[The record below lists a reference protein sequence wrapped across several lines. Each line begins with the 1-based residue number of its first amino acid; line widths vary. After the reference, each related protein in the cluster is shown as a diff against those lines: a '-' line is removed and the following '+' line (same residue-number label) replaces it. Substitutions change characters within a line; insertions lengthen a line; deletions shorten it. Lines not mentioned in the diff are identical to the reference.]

1 MASEAGEI
9 GEARKA
15 RDKWMILLA
24 MVVAVGVGIAGTW
37 VFLGGGPS
45 TEDDMLF
52 VPDEVR
58 WAFEEGCPKEFSWA
72 DFSGGQAQLVD
83 ELMHGLEA
91 ELSGPGITQNVAE
104 FQDCQGFIS
113 EDVLNQGSG
122 QPPGT
127 FTDGTFAV
135 FAVPRTPEDLPLN
148 PHPDVPYFGEAG
160 AADPPQALPAAQIAA
175 SSAYPPMGIVEGFNC
190 LYLYRDPNPSRG
202 FRAAIRGNER
212 AWEEFDCK
220 SPIPLSE
227 FEEIPQPTPALAVW
241 RGPEGSPRDHPV
253 VARWLWDYRGNSG
266 QSRYRVGVWCDQAWC
281 EIGPRSAAGGP
292 PDKVQ
297 SQAKNV
303 PEEIADLPQFKV
315 PAWQDEQL
323 LSTYE
328 KHEGG
333 GGTLKVS
340 EVIGT
345 IVPDPMLGRYTADDQ
360 FDYGNWQP
368 AAWVGLTGLRPR
380 IESNPF
386 ADKFN
391 FDMTD
396 ESSNNSSWNQV
407 FLCRGE
413 WTGNRSLGVRGCQ
426 EGEID
431 PPATCPPELTNDSD
445 KWWAK
450 LVSADGNDT
459 EYRCVSRCGYEFP
472 VPGTARWRWLSDD
485 PGIWIRC
492 LDGCCEVRG
501 GEGET
506 R

>member
-1 MASEAGEI
+1 MSKAKWLILVAMA
-9 GEARKA
+9 
-15 RDKWMILLA
+15 
-24 MVVAVGVGIAGTW
+24 VAFAAGIAMPR
-37 VFLGGGPS
+37 FFGGGS
-45 TEDDMLF
+45 LDTNEALQ
-52 VPDEVR
+52 EVR
-58 WAFEEGCPKEFSWA
+58 WAFEEGCPKDYSWA

-83 ELMHGLEA
+83 SLQHGLEA

-104 FQDCQGFIS
+104 FQDCQAFIS
-113 EDVLNQGSG
+113 EDVLKQGPG

-135 FAVPRTPEDLPLN
+135 FAVQQSPDDLPLN
-148 PHPDVPYFGEAG
+148 PHPDTPYFHEA
-160 AADPPQALPAAQIAA
+160 AEADPPEALPAAQIVA
-175 SSAYPPMGIVEGFNC
+175 SSAYPRMGLVVGFNC
-190 LYLYRDPNPSRG
+190 LYLYRDPTGS

-227 FEEIPQPTPALAVW
+227 FEEIPQPNPALAVV
-241 RGPEGSPRDHPV
+241 RGPEGPATDHPV
-253 VARWLWDYRGNSG
+253 VARWLWDYRGNSR

-281 EIGPRSAAGGP
+281 EIGPRPETGGP
-292 PDKVQ
+292 PTPVPG
-297 SQAKNV
+297 QAKNI
-303 PEEIADLPQFKV
+303 PPEIADLPQFKI

-323 LSTYE
+323 LSTYDVQNM
-328 KHEGG
+328 
-333 GGTLKVS
+333 TLKVS

-345 IVPDPMLGRYTADDQ
+345 IVPDPMLGRYRADAQ
-360 FDYGNWQP
+360 FAYGNWQP
-368 AAWVGLTGLRPR
+368 AAWVGLTSLRPR
-380 IESNPF
+380 ANNPF

-391 FDMTD
+391 FTLTD
-396 ESSNNSSWNQV
+396 NSPNDPSWNQI

-413 WTGNRSLGVRGCQ
+413 WDGNQSLGVRGCR
-426 EGEID
+426 EDGVD

-485 PGIWIRC
+485 PGIWMRC

-501 GEGET
+501 GEGES
-506 R
+506 RGE